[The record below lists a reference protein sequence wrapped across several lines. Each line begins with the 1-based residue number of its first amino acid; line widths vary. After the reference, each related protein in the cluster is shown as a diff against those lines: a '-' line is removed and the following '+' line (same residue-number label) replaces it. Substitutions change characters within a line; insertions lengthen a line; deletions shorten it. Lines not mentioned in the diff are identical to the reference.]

1 MWALRLSVALGVAS
15 VIARAL
21 PFRAT
26 VDGVPF
32 RVEASLFT
40 RPGLS
45 ADTSLGSWQFPHF
58 TSLPIGIHV
67 SPVDVDLL
75 RLTRAADQDTPAYVA
90 KLSKDFSAQ
99 IPQIAAWL
107 IGELVLGIIIG
118 LIFVALI
125 EMTFR
130 YLRGL
135 APRPHEIRR
144 RLRQL
149 GGGLL
154 VLLLAGA
161 FGALTYNP
169 DWAKESKL
177 SGTLA
182 SFQLFPDQL
191 KQYYLQQSKAYDAL
205 GSVIGIQA
213 ALQQKIEQR
222 DLPTTSFNVMFISDM
237 HLAAMYPLVLQYA
250 QNFDVKLVIDTGDES
265 EFGSAAE
272 MTPTYVSAIAN
283 LTKTIPMLWVAG
295 NHDSADVAAVMASI
309 RGVTVLGGKTKPS
322 GGQITV
328 TPGYVEAFGLTI
340 AGLPDPR
347 VYGAAGVYGSNDDSD
362 TDKLE
367 RRAVDDAVKDASKS
381 SVFDMFMTHEPNA
394 ADQLTHDLSG
404 QIRQTNSGHL
414 HAQNE
419 TSQIQSGPNINLVE
433 GSTGAGGLDNI
444 ERKSSQRPPVEFSI
458 ESVADNCE
466 FTKLL
471 RFQLN
476 NAAVAEAANAATFG
490 QDVTVSTLYLKS
502 QKVDA
507 GRVCTTSS
515 GIGKAVAGLPSAP

>member
-1 MWALRLSVALGVAS
+1 MWVLRLSVALGVAS
-15 VIARAL
+15 LFARAL

-32 RVEASLFT
+32 RVEATLFT
-40 RPGLS
+40 RRGLS
-45 ADTSLGSWQFPHF
+45 ADTTLGSWQFPRF
-58 TSLPIGIHV
+58 TGLPIGVHV

-75 RLTRAADQDTPAYVA
+75 RLTRAANQDTPAYVA

-99 IPQIAAWL
+99 LPQIAAWL
-107 IGELVLGIIIG
+107 IGEIVLGMIIG
-118 LIFVALI
+118 LVFVALL
-125 EMTFR
+125 EMAVR
-130 YLRGL
+130 YLRGI
-135 APRPHEIRR
+135 APRAGELVR

-149 GGGLL
+149 GGGLS
-154 VLLLAGA
+154 VLLLVGA
-161 FGALTYNP
+161 FGALTYDP

-177 SGTLA
+177 TGTLA

-213 ALQQKIEQR
+213 ALQQTIEQR
-222 DLPTTSFNVMFISDM
+222 DVPTTSFNVMFISDM
-237 HLAAMYPLVLQYA
+237 HLAAVYPLVLQYA
-250 QNFDVKLVIDTGDES
+250 QNFDVKLIVNTGDES
-265 EFGSAAE
+265 EFGSSAE
-272 MTPTYVSAIAN
+272 MTPTYVASIAN
-283 LTKTIPMLWVAG
+283 LTKTIPMIWVAG
-295 NHDSADVAAVMASI
+295 NHDSADVASVMAGI

-322 GGQITV
+322 AGEIAV
-328 TPGYVEAFGLTI
+328 APGYVNAFGLTI
-340 AGLPDPR
+340 AGIPDPR
-347 VYGAAGVYGSNDDSD
+347 VYGAAGVYGSNDDSG

-367 RRAVDDAVKDASKS
+367 RRTIDDAVKGASKS
-381 SVFDMFMTHEPNA
+381 TLFDMFMTHEPNA
-394 ADQLTHDLSG
+394 AAQLTHDLPG

-419 TSQIQSGPNINLVE
+419 TSQIQSGSNINLVE

-444 ERKSSQRPPVEFSI
+444 ERKSTQRPPVEFSI

-490 QDVTVSTLYLKS
+490 QDVTVSTLYFKT
-502 QKVDA
+502 QKVDVD
-507 GRVCTTSS
+507 RVCTTTS
-515 GIGKAVAGLPSAP
+515 GIGKAVAGLPIEQ